1 MKEEKNAI
9 SRRDFIV
16 GSALAGAG
24 LVVVPLGFAA
34 AQPNFNNNSKNNTM
48 SNTPSINTKRK
59 LGSLEV
65 STLGYGCMNLTWA
78 YGPGVDEKTAISLIH
93 SAYEQGVTL
102 FDTAEIYGPFRDEE
116 YVGKALQPFRD
127 KVVISTK
134 FGFDINPDTKAIN
147 GLNSRPEHIRKVVEA
162 SLKRLKTDYI
172 DLLYQH
178 RLDRTVPIE
187 DVAGTMKEL
196 IQEGKIRHYGL
207 SEIGATN
214 LRKAHAVHP
223 VTAVQNEYSLWT
235 RDSEPSVIPTCEELG
250 IGFVPWSPLGMGYL
264 TGKVTTNTK
273 FAAGDLRNGFPRF
286 TKEAMEANHPIVD
299 LLNEVAKR
307 NNATPGQIALAWLL
321 AKKPFIVPIPGTTN
335 AEHLKEN
342 LGAVNVTLTAN
353 DMNDIEQALSRIK
366 IQGEA
371 TTPDLAAISDVKN

>member
-207 SEIGATN
+207 SEIGA
-214 LRKAHAVHP
+214 
-223 VTAVQNEYSLWT
+223 
-235 RDSEPSVIPTCEELG
+235 PTCEKL
-250 IGFVPWSPLGMGYL
+250 M
-264 TGKVTTNTK
+264 
-273 FAAGDLRNGFPRF
+273 
-286 TKEAMEANHPIVD
+286 
-299 LLNEVAKR
+299 
-307 NNATPGQIALAWLL
+307 Q
-321 AKKPFIVPIPGTTN
+321 FI
-335 AEHLKEN
+335 
-342 LGAVNVTLTAN
+342 
-353 DMNDIEQALSRIK
+353 R
-366 IQGEA
+366 
-371 TTPDLAAISDVKN
+371 